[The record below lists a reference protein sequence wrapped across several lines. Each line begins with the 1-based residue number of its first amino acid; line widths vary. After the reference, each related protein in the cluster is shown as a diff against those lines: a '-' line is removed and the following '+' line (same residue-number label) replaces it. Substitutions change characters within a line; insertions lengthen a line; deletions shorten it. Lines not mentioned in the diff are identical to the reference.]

1 MSRKTH
7 SIQFQMTLFGFSLVA
22 AAILIVFLMDQLF
35 LERYYES
42 QKRDALYSAYERLD
56 DAAKRDKIT
65 SDEFDAE
72 LVKIMS
78 TENVE
83 VVVLDEGSQIL
94 KYYAVNAQ
102 EMMLRMWDNLLYGS
116 AIPSGNR

>member
-1 MSRKTH
+1 
-7 SIQFQMTLFGFSLVA
+7 MTLFGFSLVA